1 MIKVKTFVT
10 NSKNIA
16 HHERLDNA
24 INAFLES
31 NNVEI
36 VDIKYSTCCYMNAN
50 GAECWILTAL
60 MIYNDK
66 Q

>member
-1 MIKVKTFVT
+1 MIKVKTFAM

-16 HHERLDNA
+16 HCERLENS
-24 INAFLES
+24 INVFLEA
-31 NNVEI
+31 NDIEVI
-36 VDIKYSTCCYMNAN
+36 DIKYSTCCYMNAN
-50 GAECWILTAL
+50 GAECWIPTAL

>member
-24 INAFLES
+24 INAFWES

-50 GAECWILTAL
+50 GAECWIPTAL